1 MSRKGVTR
9 AKQVN
14 NIPEVKL
21 TYNSKIRVSTFFF
34 FILLSK
40 EPRKIVLGRKRLNKK
55 VGNKRR
61 IVLTEEE
68 FYYIPLIKTLE
79 AQLLSKNII
88 SMTLDGPQ
96 LSKVA
101 NTF

>member
-1 MSRKGVTR
+1 MPKLRLH
-9 AKQVN
+9 
-14 NIPEVKL
+14 IIVKW
-21 TYNSKIRVSTFFF
+21 SF

-68 FYYIPLIKTLE
+68 FYYIPLIKTLQ

-88 SMTLDGPQ
+88 NMILDGPQ
-96 LSKVA
+96 LSQVA
-101 NTF
+101 NTFEDFPEGSFVQE